1 MKVWWLR
8 LVHYAKP
15 HTASFGVDA
24 AHDLRSGLSD
34 ADALAHETHC
44 RLRADKSAVAAKRC
58 VDQRFARRRL
68 TAWPTGMV
76 SQQYDLFV
84 SDTTDG
90 WHRAELCSTRSR
102 ISHDIR
108 PWGDLF
114 HHLQYLSVRPR
125 GRHRAGDL
133 VRRVMN
139 DSGC

>member
-8 LVHYAKP
+8 LGHYAKP

-68 TAWPTGMV
+68 TAGPTDNV
-76 SQQYDLFV
+76 Y
-84 SDTTDG
+84 SDVAFKCFAFMDYPVCRFAVAACHEALHTLH
-90 WHRAELCSTRSR
+90 HRERLPAAT
-102 ISHDIR
+102 
-108 PWGDLF
+108 
-114 HHLQYLSVRPR
+114 
-125 GRHRAGDL
+125 A
-133 VRRVMN
+133 
-139 DSGC
+139 